1 MALVKKL
8 KQIAGIRNKETGEV
22 TFPNQKVY
30 IVFLYNNDETQT
42 FEKFYT
48 REETFEYCVDN
59 GTGANIAKSQVM
71 TNKQTPEDT
80 ISVYSFIR
88 MIYENMP
95 DLAIKV
101 NMDIDEIT
109 EYAIQDGTD
118 PEVLYKEDME
128 G

>member
-1 MALVKKL
+1 MD
-8 KQIAGIRNKETGEV
+8 NV
-22 TFPNQKVY
+22 TV
-30 IVFLYNNDETQT
+30 
-42 FEKFYT
+42 
-48 REETFEYCVDN
+48 
-59 GTGANIAKSQVM
+59 ANIAKSQVM

-109 EYAIQDGTD
+109 EYCLQDGTD

>member
-8 KQIAGIRNKETGEV
+8 KHIAGIRNKETGEV

-59 GTGANIAKSQVM
+59 VTVANIAKSQVM